1 MQKQILLATM
11 KLKPGNS
18 KDEAWTKAGSEKSL
32 NYIVGQEMK
41 KTRGKAS
48 PGEVHNLVRAQVD
61 KL

>member
-1 MQKQILLATM
+1 MWWHERLRRRWR
-11 KLKPGNS
+11 NY
-18 KDEAWTKAGSEKSL
+18 KAGSERAL
-32 NYIVGQEMK
+32 NYIVGQVMK

>member
-1 MQKQILLATM
+1 L
-11 KLKPGNS
+11 S
-18 KDEAWTKAGSEKSL
+18 EAVAECSAAVADYKAGSERAL
-32 NYIVGQEMK
+32 NYIVGQVMK